1 MPSPLNIIFLLVISL
16 QVARAWLRLKWSI
29 GNLISKLLPTL
40 AYLGFGT
47 GGLLGILGVLG
58 QTIPNYM
65 QLIIASFL
73 AYLGFANVL
82 KNVGLVPRKLVK
94 YVI

>member
-1 MPSPLNIIFLLVISL
+1 MISL

-29 GNLISKLLPTL
+29 SHLISKLLPTL
-40 AYLGFGT
+40 AYLSFGL
-47 GGLLGILGVLG
+47 GGLLGLLGVLE

-65 QLIIASFL
+65 QLVIALFL

-82 KNVGLVPRKLVK
+82 KNVGLVPQKLVK